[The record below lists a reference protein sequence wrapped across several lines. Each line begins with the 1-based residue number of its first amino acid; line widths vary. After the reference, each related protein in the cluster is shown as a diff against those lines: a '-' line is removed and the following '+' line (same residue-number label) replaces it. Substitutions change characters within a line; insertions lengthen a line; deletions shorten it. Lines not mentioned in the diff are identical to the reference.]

1 MLVVR
6 YQNNQM
12 KKLKITKCVYTIP
25 QVITRVTR
33 SFIEFVYEKER
44 FRLTFDL
51 NRIKNL
57 KERQKNFEIYPAEI
71 ERKLHNG
78 WNPNENEEEVK
89 ESHYY
94 SLTESLQFALQKK
107 EGIVRES
114 TFKDYEITVA
124 KFIEQ
129 SKKLKLNDADIK
141 HITRKDILKPVVH
154 YELKKEKSCSFD

>member
-1 MLVVR
+1 MLVVH

-25 QVITRVTR
+25 RVKTRGTK

-57 KERQKNFEIYPAEI
+57 KERQRNLEIYPAEI

-78 WNPNENEEEVK
+78 
-89 ESHYY
+89 
-94 SLTESLQFALQKK
+94 
-107 EGIVRES
+107 
-114 TFKDYEITVA
+114 
-124 KFIEQ
+124 
-129 SKKLKLNDADIK
+129 
-141 HITRKDILKPVVH
+141 
-154 YELKKEKSCSFD
+154 

>member
-1 MLVVR
+1 
-6 YQNNQM
+6 M

-25 QVITRVTR
+25 QVITRGIR
-33 SFIEFVYEKER
+33 SFIQFVYEKER

-89 ESHYY
+89 EIH
-94 SLTESLQFALQKK
+94 
-107 EGIVRES
+107 
-114 TFKDYEITVA
+114 
-124 KFIEQ
+124 
-129 SKKLKLNDADIK
+129 
-141 HITRKDILKPVVH
+141 
-154 YELKKEKSCSFD
+154 